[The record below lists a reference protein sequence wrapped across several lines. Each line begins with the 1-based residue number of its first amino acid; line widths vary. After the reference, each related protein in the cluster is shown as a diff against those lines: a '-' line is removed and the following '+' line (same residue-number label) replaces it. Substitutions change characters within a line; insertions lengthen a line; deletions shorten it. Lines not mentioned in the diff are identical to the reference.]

1 MLVLRDNV
9 WMSVAVILIGAPG
22 SGKSSLLEEL
32 CTLLEIDG
40 VDFGAI
46 ESEQLGWGSPPLA
59 ADEWI
64 GQLRAVLDMQRAA
77 GRRRFLIAATIESQ
91 RELDVLIEAV
101 GAERSLVVCLAVP
114 AGVLA
119 ARIEAREPDRWPGKA
134 ALVARTRELAEPIPA
149 LTGID
154 RLLDSERTDAE
165 RLAVEVHEELA
176 ARGMLEP

>member
-1 MLVLRDNV
+1 MLVLRDNLR
-9 WMSVAVILIGAPG
+9 MSVAVILIGAPG
-22 SGKSSLLEEL
+22 SGKSSLMDEL
-32 CTLLEIDG
+32 CTRMEIDR

-77 GRRRFLIAATIESQ
+77 GRRRFLIAATVESQ
-91 RELDVLIEAV
+91 RELDALVEAV
-101 GAERSLVVCLAVP
+101 GAERSLVVCLVVS

-119 ARIEAREPDRWPGKA
+119 ARIEAREPDRWPGKE
-134 ALVARTRELAEPIPA
+134 ALVAHARELAEPIPA
-149 LTGID
+149 LGGID
-154 RLLDSERTDAE
+154 LLLDSETADAE
-165 RLAVEVHEELA
+165 ELGAEVHEQLA